1 MSTDRVDWND
11 LHVECGLDEVRRQ
24 LLAGIAAFEARSVVE
39 GGGQVEDDVAPPVP
53 PDTAYEDDL
62 AAQDHQYSPSDHAWF
77 DRLTRNRENK
87 IESHVGNL
95 DLVFANDPRWEGVLA
110 YCDFSYRVLF
120 LRKAPID
127 HAEVELQDP
136 DVARM
141 RVWFQRNYLSMRP
154 PPRNELQDAIIIASQ
169 RQRHH
174 PVRTYLESLRPPG
187 QKLIDDWLI
196 RAFDAA
202 GNRDYLRM
210 IGRRFLI
217 GAVARVMRPGCKMD
231 NMLIL
236 EGNQGIYKSTAL
248 SILFGDWFSDAP
260 IPLGDKDAY
269 QLIQGVWG
277 YEMAELDA
285 LSKTEST
292 TAKAFITQQNDRF
305 RPPYGTGVMSF
316 KRQTV
321 FVGTTNQD
329 EYLKDYS
336 GNRRYWPVLCRHVD
350 LEWMELNRDQLW
362 AEAVAAYRAGEIWW
376 IDGPEEK
383 ALCEAEQET
392 RLSRDAWEDIISDW
406 LATHASP
413 YYTAAQILQDALGID
428 AAHIQRVH
436 QNRLSPIMKALG
448 WGKGRKDIG
457 GKRVNVYT
465 RPEADLVAQAEDV
478 PW

>member
-1 MSTDRVDWND
+1 M
-11 LHVECGLDEVRRQ
+11 
-24 LLAGIAAFEARSVVE
+24 
-39 GGGQVEDDVAPPVP
+39 
-53 PDTAYEDDL
+53 
-62 AAQDHQYSPSDHAWF
+62 
-77 DRLTRNRENK
+77 
-87 IESHVGNL
+87 
-95 DLVFANDPRWEGVLA
+95 VFANDPRWEGVLG

-141 RVWFQRNYLSMRP
+141 RVWFQRNYFSMRP
-154 PPRNELQDAIIIASQ
+154 PPRNELQDAIIVASQ

-174 PVRTYLESLRPPG
+174 PVRVYLESLRPAGPP
-187 QKLIDDWLI
+187 LIDDWLI

-202 GNRDYLRM
+202 GNRDYLRL

-236 EGNQGIYKSTAL
+236 EGNQGIYKSSAL
-248 SILFGDWFSDAP
+248 RILFGDWFSDAP

-292 TAKAFITQQNDRF
+292 TAKAFITQQTDRF
-305 RPPYGTGVMSF
+305 RPPYGSGVMSF

-350 LEWMELNRDQLW
+350 LEWLELNRDQLW
-362 AEAVAAYRAGEIWW
+362 AEAVAAYRASEIWW
-376 IDGPEEK
+376 IDGPEERV
-383 ALCEAEQET
+383 LCEAEQET

-406 LATHASP
+406 LMTHVSP
-413 YYTAAQILQDALGID
+413 YYTAAQILTDALGLD

-448 WGKGRKDIG
+448 WGKGRKDLG

-465 RPEADLVAQAEDV
+465 RPEADLVQQSEAEKI